1 MFSENT
7 TTTAYVKLEET
18 SEPFEENSSNESIIE
33 ENLEYPQEEF
43 KEEHQEVL
51 SDVKEPEQTHSVE
64 ITPSEP
70 TTILKPN
77 DNIAT
82 ENTANKCMMGCCVM

>member
-7 TTTAYVKLEET
+7 ATYVKLEET

-33 ENLEYPQEEF
+33 ENLEHPQEEF

-51 SDVKEPEQTHSVE
+51 SDVKEPEQAHSVE

-70 TTILKPN
+70 TTILEPN
-77 DNIAT
+77 DTIAT
-82 ENTANKCMMGCCVM
+82 ENTTNKCMMGCCVM